1 MEVTNRKWKESRV
14 WHDFGHKKM
23 FIMMVVRIIIMLKKT
38 NTMTCSCCIKLT
50 ITMTTDNNNSSNN
63 NDNNDNNITMADD
76 SSIIIIIPMLKP
88 LNHPS
93 IHPYISLANVC
104 VCICK
109 HFKNILWLARPPK
122 KVKSTPY
129 AHLSFFL

>member
-1 MEVTNRKWKESRV
+1 
-14 WHDFGHKKM
+14 
-23 FIMMVVRIIIMLKKT
+23 MVVRIIIMLKKT

-93 IHPYISLANVC
+93 IYPSIHIYPWQMSACISVNTSKISFGWHGLRKKSNQHLML
-104 VCICK
+104 IYHFFCK
-109 HFKNILWLARPPK
+109 EKNKFKYSMRFSK
-122 KVKSTPY
+122 TQ
-129 AHLSFFL
+129 